1 MSLTEVKSGLG
12 ILMKN
17 RDIHAKFGT
26 VEHSLRVLGRSGGML
41 PQKKLEI

>member
-1 MSLTEVKSGLG
+1 MSPIEIKSGLG

-17 RDIHAKFGT
+17 RDIPAKFGT
-26 VEHSLRVLGRSGGML
+26 VEHSPRVLGRSGGML